1 LIVAAKK
8 VVRVQEPA
16 GGEPT
21 WKPTPEAKRSAT
33 TRRIVALL
41 LWAVAIGIEAVAGV
55 WLWQHREKLDKS
67 FDTTTIVLLLA
78 AIVAIAAFAIIGS
91 LLWKRANVLD
101 PASRSEPVRFFVQN
115 QLGAFIAIIAF
126 VPLIVL
132 ILTNKNMASQQK
144 AIVGGAAV
152 VALIVAGLAGTTF
165 NSPSTEQYTTEIN
178 VVQQLTGGDQVYWTS
193 QGHVYHL
200 CSAASDVN
208 RVSSDDTI
216 SQGSVAAAHAAG
228 MERITLE
235 ITQELHQ
242 CGFAVPSPLPA
253 GLPAG
258 AK

>member
-1 LIVAAKK
+1 M
-8 VVRVQEPA
+8 
-16 GGEPT
+16 
-21 WKPTPEAKRSAT
+21 
-33 TRRIVALL
+33 
-41 LWAVAIGIEAVAGV
+41 
-55 WLWQHREKLDKS
+55 
-67 FDTTTIVLLLA
+67 
-78 AIVAIAAFAIIGS
+78 
-91 LLWKRANVLD
+91 
-101 PASRSEPVRFFVQN
+101 
-115 QLGAFIAIIAF
+115 
-126 VPLIVL
+126 PLIVL
-132 ILTNKNMASQQK
+132 ILTNKNMAGQQK

-165 NSPSTEQYTTEIN
+165 NSPSTEQYTTETN
-178 VVQQLTGGDQVYWTS
+178 VVQQLTGSGQVYWTS

-200 CSAASDVN
+200 CSKASDVN

-216 SQGSVAAAHAAG
+216 RQGTVTQAHAEG